1 MTDPILP
8 VTTPERAPEARA
20 AQLSAIEQSGWGQPF
35 RFLQP
40 HNLAFWV
47 YVLGVGGGALSMLRY
62 FGPRAA
68 FYSPALTGGVL
79 LFGLY
84 LVPWLLLLRH
94 HNRYTAQPAG
104 LLAAGF
110 FWGGVAA
117 TFWIALPANTAL
129 LEIWTKLGGT
139 SFAADWAAGLTAPIN
154 EEWGKALGLVLLIG
168 LAPRLVR
175 SAYDGF
181 IIGAFIGLGFEV
193 FEDVLYVYNG
203 AAQLYGVNQFGSSL
217 QMFVV
222 RGASGIVSHAL
233 FSAIFCAGLMWVLG
247 RTPGERD
254 VVRGVLAMLLAMVF
268 HFAWDDMGGLGGG
281 GLWGAVLPFLI
292 AVVELAALFHVLR
305 LAARQERTW
314 IRDLLAP
321 ELATGAVDPPLLDAV
336 SGLRKD
342 RKSYR
347 KHLRSRRKARHLL
360 EGAGDLAHEIA
371 RAGGDDSSGVVH
383 ARDEL
388 VRLRGIS

>member
-1 MTDPILP
+1 MTDIT
-8 VTTPERAPEARA
+8 VPEGRA
-20 AQLSAIEQSGWGQPF
+20 AQLSAIEESGWGQPF

-47 YVLGVGGGALSMLRY
+47 YLLGVGGGALTMLRY

-68 FYSPALTGGVL
+68 FYTPALAGGIL

-94 HNRYTAQPAG
+94 HNRFTAQPAG
-104 LLAAGF
+104 LLATGF
-110 FWGGVAA
+110 VWGGVAA
-117 TFWIALPANTAL
+117 TFWIALPANSAL
-129 LEIWTKLGGT
+129 LEIWAKVGGT

-181 IIGAFIGLGFEV
+181 IIGAYIGLGFQV

-203 AAQLYGVNQFGSSL
+203 ATQLYGVDQLGSSL
-217 QMFVV
+217 QVFLT
-222 RGASGIVSHAL
+222 RGAAGIVSHAL

-247 RTPGERD
+247 RTPGERN
-254 VVRGVLAMLLAMVF
+254 VVRGVLTMLMAMVF
-268 HFAWDDMGGLGGG
+268 HFSWDDMAGLSGGG
-281 GLWGAVLPFLI
+281 IAAAFLPFVI
-292 AVVELAALFHVLR
+292 AAIELTALFYVLR
-305 LAARQERTW
+305 HAAQQERAWT
-314 IRDLLAP
+314 RSLLAP
-321 ELATGAVDPPLLDAV
+321 ELETGAIDPALLDAV

-342 RKSYR
+342 RKAYR
-347 KHLRSRRKARHLL
+347 KHLHSRSKARHLL
-360 EGAGDLAHEIA
+360 EAATDLSRELA
-371 RAGGDDSSGVVH
+371 RAHGAETPAVTH
-383 ARDEL
+383 ARSEL
-388 VRLRGIS
+388 HRLHNTT